1 MLHSEA
7 TCIYLDHY
15 GISKF
20 GSRFSHGFDLVCA
33 VIQDFVNRAPRVI
46 SSRWEGEGTKIR
58 FQNNIPVSAKP
69 SNKDKAPH
77 SLSGRGCYVDEST
90 SRLFTGSGSGA
101 PTATVESCSTEEG
114 TSEPNM
120 DLQVPKKPLWTPSVA
135 SSEEIGDPGA
145 ENYFD
150 IKFDQCPNQRASVNE
165 QSQVRPHSIDAPEI
179 HSCQTALGPEME
191 YPRRRKRMLPKST
204 SDTKRGRGEPSKVD
218 NKVDKFA
225 REMPANIQTG
235 QVARDSIPSLTPPTT
250 IPFGP
255 YLPDVVLPPS
265 PGMFRPSESSSEPL
279 DDLGDVIGRYRES
292 PPQSRLL
299 PRPSPPFE
307 VQQYPVE
314 LAPLR
319 NYAQHHYGNQS
330 RDPVAY
336 HPYQSPNYRYMPANN
351 VPAPSN
357 GQEPPIYIHSPEQ
370 SSSFDFDRVLG
381 SLEAHRSQAQF
392 IQNRQAQAAS
402 LNIGQTLNYHTSDT
416 DLGQPCVSDLTD
428 DQVRRMDDHNFP
440 AGFRYMNGAL
450 SAMPMDV
457 KTSGMYIQQ
466 QQQQQQQQAQSI
478 QAHPVMLVQQQT
490 PSNPGHAGLL
500 GQQHAQSSQDHL
512 GMYVQRQAQS
522 NPDHSGL
529 LEQQHARQ
537 QHAQSNQDHRRMYV
551 QQQAQSNSDHPRLLE
566 PQHASSN
573 QDHLGMYVQ
582 QQALQQQAQS
592 SPDHLG
598 MLGQQQAQS
607 SPDHPGLLGQQQAQ
621 SNQSYPRKGRDTL
634 AARNPQQQPQYR
646 KYKRLPA
653 KNFSASSTSQDSI
666 ELPASERP
674 NIASKRPRIADAK
687 LCASSPISSTGMGWE
702 PEEWTSPKNRGDSRN
717 YDYAFLPP
725 PPLSPPVSEL
735 QTLDATE
742 EERVKAREEVL
753 QLLRQWTTCDT
764 SQFTERGK
772 ENFINVGVGVGIAPP
787 AY

>member
-33 VIQDFVNRAPRVI
+33 VIQDFVNRAPGVI
-46 SSRWEGEGTKIR
+46 SSRWEGEGTKILL
-58 FQNNIPVSAKP
+58 QNNIPVSAKP
-69 SNKDKAPH
+69 SNTAKARH
-77 SLSGRGCYVDEST
+77 SLSGHGCYVDEST

-101 PTATVESCSTEEG
+101 PTATVESCRTEGG
-114 TSEPNM
+114 TFEPNSM

-145 ENYFD
+145 DSYLEF
-150 IKFDQCPNQRASVNE
+150 KFNRGPNQRASVNE
-165 QSQVRPHSIDAPEI
+165 LSQVPPHSIDAPEI
-179 HSCQTALGPEME
+179 HSNQTALGFEGE
-191 YPRRRKRMLPKST
+191 YPRKRKGIFSKRT
-204 SDTKRGRGEPSKVD
+204 SDTERGRGEPSKVD
-218 NKVDKFA
+218 NEVDKSA

-235 QVARDSIPSLTPPTT
+235 PVFLCSPKHSRTHPTT

-279 DDLGDVIGRYRES
+279 NGLADWTGRYRES

-299 PRPSPPFE
+299 SRPSPPFE

-351 VPAPSN
+351 VPAPSK
-357 GQEPPIYIHSPEQ
+357 EPHIYIHSPEQ
-370 SSSFDFDRVLG
+370 SSLLPNYPAHNQSQT
-381 SLEAHRSQAQF
+381 HRSKAQF
-392 IQNRQAQAAS
+392 IQNHQGQAAS
-402 LNIGQTLNYHTSDT
+402 LKIGQTLNYHTSDT

-428 DQVRRMDDHNFP
+428 DQARRMDDHNFMT
-440 AGFRYMNGAL
+440 GLRYTKDPL

-457 KTSGMYIQQ
+457 KTSGMY
-466 QQQQQQQQAQSI
+466 
-478 QAHPVMLVQQQT
+478 
-490 PSNPGHAGLL
+490 
-500 GQQHAQSSQDHL
+500 
-512 GMYVQRQAQS
+512 
-522 NPDHSGL
+522 
-529 LEQQHARQ
+529 
-537 QHAQSNQDHRRMYV
+537 V
-551 QQQAQSNSDHPRLLE
+551 QQQAQSNQVHPVMLV
-566 PQHASSN
+566 QHQTSSN
-573 QDHLGMYVQ
+573 PG
-582 QQALQQQAQS
+582 
-592 SPDHLG
+592 
-598 MLGQQQAQS
+598 
-607 SPDHPGLLGQQQAQ
+607 HPGLLGQQQAQ
-621 SNQSYPRKGRDTL
+621 SSQDYPGMYVQRQAQSNQDHPGLLGQQQAPSSQDHLGLLGQQQAQSNQYHPGMYVQQQAPSNQSHPRRV
-634 AARNPQQQPQYR
+634 AARISRARRGRALPQQQPQYG
-646 KYKRLPA
+646 KITMLFSKHC
-653 KNFSASSTSQDSI
+653 SASSTIQDSI
-666 ELPASERP
+666 ELPAS
-674 NIASKRPRIADAK
+674 KRPRVADAK

-702 PEEWTSPKNRGDSRN
+702 PEEWTSPKNRGNSQN

-742 EERVKAREEVL
+742 EERVKAKEEVL

-764 SQFTERGK
+764 SQFAERGK
-772 ENFINVGVGVGIAPP
+772 GSFIGVGVGVGVAPP
-787 AY
+787 VY

>member
-33 VIQDFVNRAPRVI
+33 VIQDFVNRAPGVI
-46 SSRWEGEGTKIR
+46 SSRWEGEGTKILL
-58 FQNNIPVSAKP
+58 QNNIPVSAKP
-69 SNKDKAPH
+69 SNTDKAPH
-77 SLSGRGCYVDEST
+77 SLSGHGCYVDEST

-101 PTATVESCSTEEG
+101 PTATVESCRTEWSTPKP
-114 TSEPNM
+114 SCSM

-145 ENYFD
+145 DSYFEF
-150 IKFDQCPNQRASVNE
+150 KFNRRPNQRASVNE
-165 QSQVRPHSIDAPEI
+165 LSQVPPHSIDAPEI
-179 HSCQTALGPEME
+179 HSNQTALGPEME
-191 YPRRRKRMLPKST
+191 YPRKRMRIFSKRT
-204 SDTKRGRGEPSKVD
+204 SDTEREREPSKID
-218 NKVDKFA
+218 NEVDKSA
-225 REMPANIQTG
+225 REMPANVQTG

-381 SLEAHRSQAQF
+381 SLEAHRPQAQF

-466 QQQQQQQQAQSI
+466 QQQQQQAQSI
-478 QAHPVMLVQQQT
+478 QAHPVILVQQQT
-490 PSNPGHAGLL
+490 PSNPGHPGLL
-500 GQQHAQSSQDHL
+500 GQQQARQQQAQSSQDHL
-512 GMYVQRQAQS
+512 GMLVQQQTQSNSDHLGMYVQQQA
-522 NPDHSGL
+522 L
-529 LEQQHARQ
+529 
-537 QHAQSNQDHRRMYV
+537 
-551 QQQAQSNSDHPRLLE
+551 QQQAQSNSDHSRLLE
-566 PQHASSN
+566 SQHASSN

-607 SPDHPGLLGQQQAQ
+607 SPDHPGLLGQQQTQ
-621 SNQSYPRKGRDTL
+621 SNQSYPRKDRHTL
-634 AARNPQQQPQYR
+634 AARNPQQQPPYR
-646 KYKRLPA
+646 KYKRQPA

-666 ELPASERP
+666 ELL
-674 NIASKRPRIADAK
+674 ASKRPRIADAK

-702 PEEWTSPKNRGDSRN
+702 PEERTSPKNRGDSRN

-764 SQFTERGK
+764 SQFAERGK
-772 ENFINVGVGVGIAPP
+772 ENSINVGVGVGIAPP
-787 AY
+787 VY

>member
-145 ENYFD
+145 DSYFEF
-150 IKFDQCPNQRASVNE
+150 KFNRRPNQRASVNE
-165 QSQVRPHSIDAPEI
+165 LSQVPPHSIDAPEI
-179 HSCQTALGPEME
+179 HSNQTALGPEME
-191 YPRRRKRMLPKST
+191 YPRKRMRIFSKRT
-204 SDTKRGRGEPSKVD
+204 SDTEREREPSKID
-218 NKVDKFA
+218 NEVDKSA
-225 REMPANIQTG
+225 REMPANVQTG
-235 QVARDSIPSLTPPTT
+235 QVIARDSIPSLTPPTT

-255 YLPDVVLPPS
+255 YLPLPDVVLPPS
-265 PGMFRPSESSSEPL
+265 PGMFRPSEPSSEPL
-279 DDLGDVIGRYRES
+279 EYRES

-299 PRPSPPFE
+299 SRPSPPFE

-314 LAPLR
+314 LPPLR

-336 HPYQSPNYRYMPANN
+336 HPYQSPNYRHMPANN

-357 GQEPPIYIHSPEQ
+357 GQEPLLYIHSPEQ
-370 SSSFDFDRVLG
+370 SSLLPNYPAHNQSQT
-381 SLEAHRSQAQF
+381 HRSQAQY
-392 IQNRQAQAAS
+392 IQDHQGQAAS
-402 LNIGQTLNYHTSDT
+402 LKIGQTLNYHTSDT
-416 DLGQPCVSDLTD
+416 DLGQPFVSDLTD
-428 DQVRRMDDHNFP
+428 DRVRRMDDHNFP
-440 AGFRYMNGAL
+440 AGFRYMNGGSL
-450 SAMPMDV
+450 VMPMDV

-478 QAHPVMLVQQQT
+478 QAHP
-490 PSNPGHAGLL
+490 GLL
-500 GQQHAQSSQDHL
+500 GQQQAPSSQDHP
-512 GMYVQRQAQS
+512 GMYVQ
-522 NPDHSGL
+522 
-529 LEQQHARQ
+529 QQQ
-537 QHAQSNQDHRRMYV
+537 AQSNQDHLGMYV
-551 QQQAQSNSDHPRLLE
+551 QQQAQSNSDHPGLLE
-566 PQHASSN
+566 PQHARHQHAQSN

-582 QQALQQQAQS
+582 QQARQQQARQQQAQS
-592 SPDHLG
+592 S
-598 MLGQQQAQS
+598 Q
-607 SPDHPGLLGQQQAQ
+607 DHPGLLGQQQAQ

-634 AARNPQQQPQYR
+634 AACNTQQQPQYR
-646 KYKRLPA
+646 KYKRQPA

-666 ELPASERP
+666 ELPASKRP

-702 PEEWTSPKNRGDSRN
+702 PDERTSPKNRGDSRN

-725 PPLSPPVSEL
+725 PPRSPPVSEL

-764 SQFTERGK
+764 SQFAERGK
-772 ENFINVGVGVGIAPP
+772 ENSINVGVGVGIAPP
-787 AY
+787 VY

>member
-33 VIQDFVNRAPRVI
+33 VIQDFVNRAPGVI
-46 SSRWEGEGTKIR
+46 SSRWEGEGTKILL
-58 FQNNIPVSAKP
+58 QNNIPVSAKP
-69 SNKDKAPH
+69 SNTDKAPH
-77 SLSGRGCYVDEST
+77 SLSGHGCYVDEST
-90 SRLFTGSGSGA
+90 SRLFTGPGSRA
-101 PTATVESCSTEEG
+101 PTATVESCRTEGG
-114 TSEPNM
+114 TFEPNSM
-120 DLQVPKKPLWTPSVA
+120 DLQVPKKPLWTPSIA

-145 ENYFD
+145 DSYFEF
-150 IKFDQCPNQRASVNE
+150 KFNRRPNQRASVNE
-165 QSQVRPHSIDAPEI
+165 LSQVPPHSIDAPEI
-179 HSCQTALGPEME
+179 RSNQTALGPEME
-191 YPRRRKRMLPKST
+191 YPRKRKRIFSKRT
-204 SDTKRGRGEPSKVD
+204 SDTEREREPSKID
-218 NKVDKFA
+218 NEVDKSA
-225 REMPANIQTG
+225 REMPANNQTG
-235 QVARDSIPSLTPPTT
+235 LVITRDSIPSLTPPTT

-265 PGMFRPSESSSEPL
+265 PGMFRPSEPSSEPL
-279 DDLGDVIGRYRES
+279 EYRES

-299 PRPSPPFE
+299 SRPSPPFE

-336 HPYQSPNYRYMPANN
+336 HPYQSPNYRHMPANN

-357 GQEPPIYIHSPEQ
+357 GQEPLLYIHSPEQ
-370 SSSFDFDRVLG
+370 SSSLPNYPAHNQ
-381 SLEAHRSQAQF
+381 SQTHRSQAQY
-392 IQNRQAQAAS
+392 IQDHQGQAAS
-402 LNIGQTLNYHTSDT
+402 LKIGQTLNYHTSDT
-416 DLGQPCVSDLTD
+416 DLGQPFVSDLTD
-428 DQVRRMDDHNFP
+428 DRVRRMDDHNFP
-440 AGFRYMNGAL
+440 AGFRYMNGGSL
-450 SAMPMDV
+450 VMPMDV

-478 QAHPVMLVQQQT
+478 QA
-490 PSNPGHAGLL
+490 
-500 GQQHAQSSQDHL
+500 
-512 GMYVQRQAQS
+512 
-522 NPDHSGL
+522 
-529 LEQQHARQ
+529 
-537 QHAQSNQDHRRMYV
+537 
-551 QQQAQSNSDHPRLLE
+551 
-566 PQHASSN
+566 
-573 QDHLGMYVQ
+573 
-582 QQALQQQAQS
+582 
-592 SPDHLG
+592 
-598 MLGQQQAQS
+598 
-607 SPDHPGLLGQQQAQ
+607 HPGLLGQQQAQ

-666 ELPASERP
+666 ELPASKRP

-702 PEEWTSPKNRGDSRN
+702 PDERTSPKNRGDSRN

-725 PPLSPPVSEL
+725 PPRSPPVSEL

-742 EERVKAREEVL
+742 EERVKAKEEVL

-764 SQFTERGK
+764 SQFAERGK
-772 ENFINVGVGVGIAPP
+772 ENSINVGVGVGIAPP
-787 AY
+787 VY

>member
-33 VIQDFVNRAPRVI
+33 VIQDFVNRAPGVI
-46 SSRWEGEGTKIR
+46 SSRWEGEGTKILL
-58 FQNNIPVSAKP
+58 QNNIPVSAKP
-69 SNKDKAPH
+69 SNTDKAPH
-77 SLSGRGCYVDEST
+77 SLSGHGCYVDEST
-90 SRLFTGSGSGA
+90 SRLFTGPGSRA
-101 PTATVESCSTEEG
+101 PTATVESCRTEGG
-114 TSEPNM
+114 TFEPNSM
-120 DLQVPKKPLWTPSVA
+120 DLQVPKKPLWTPSIA

-145 ENYFD
+145 DSYFEF
-150 IKFDQCPNQRASVNE
+150 KFNRRPNQRASVNE
-165 QSQVRPHSIDAPEI
+165 LSQVPPHSIDAPEI
-179 HSCQTALGPEME
+179 RSNQTALGPEME
-191 YPRRRKRMLPKST
+191 YPRKRKRIFSKRT
-204 SDTKRGRGEPSKVD
+204 SDTERGRGEPSKVD
-218 NKVDKFA
+218 NEVDKSA
-225 REMPANIQTG
+225 REMPANNQTG
-235 QVARDSIPSLTPPTT
+235 LVITRDSIPSLTPPTT

-265 PGMFRPSESSSEPL
+265 PGMFRPSEPSSEPL
-279 DDLGDVIGRYRES
+279 EYRES

-299 PRPSPPFE
+299 SRPSPPFE

-336 HPYQSPNYRYMPANN
+336 HPYQSPNYRHMPANN

-357 GQEPPIYIHSPEQ
+357 GQEPLLYIHSPEQ
-370 SSSFDFDRVLG
+370 SSSLPNYPAHNQ
-381 SLEAHRSQAQF
+381 SQTHRSQAQY
-392 IQNRQAQAAS
+392 IQDHQGQAAS
-402 LNIGQTLNYHTSDT
+402 LKIGQTLNYHTSDT
-416 DLGQPCVSDLTD
+416 DLGQPFVSDLTD
-428 DQVRRMDDHNFP
+428 DRVRRMDDHNFP
-440 AGFRYMNGAL
+440 AGFRYMNGGSL
-450 SAMPMDV
+450 VMPMDV

-466 QQQQQQQQAQSI
+466 QQQQQQQQQAQSI
-478 QAHPVMLVQQQT
+478 QA
-490 PSNPGHAGLL
+490 
-500 GQQHAQSSQDHL
+500 
-512 GMYVQRQAQS
+512 
-522 NPDHSGL
+522 
-529 LEQQHARQ
+529 
-537 QHAQSNQDHRRMYV
+537 
-551 QQQAQSNSDHPRLLE
+551 
-566 PQHASSN
+566 
-573 QDHLGMYVQ
+573 
-582 QQALQQQAQS
+582 
-592 SPDHLG
+592 
-598 MLGQQQAQS
+598 
-607 SPDHPGLLGQQQAQ
+607 HPGLLGQQQAQ

-666 ELPASERP
+666 ELPASKRP

-702 PEEWTSPKNRGDSRN
+702 PEEWTSPKNRGNSRN

-725 PPLSPPVSEL
+725 PPRSPPVSEL

-742 EERVKAREEVL
+742 EERVKAKEEVL

-764 SQFTERGK
+764 SQFAERGK
-772 ENFINVGVGVGIAPP
+772 ENSINVGVGVGIAPP
-787 AY
+787 VY

>member
-165 QSQVRPHSIDAPEI
+165 LSQVPPHSIDAPEI
-179 HSCQTALGPEME
+179 HSYQTALGPEME
-191 YPRRRKRMLPKST
+191 YPRRRKRILPKST

-466 QQQQQQQQAQSI
+466 QQQQQQAQSI

-490 PSNPGHAGLL
+490 PSNLGHPGLL
-500 GQQHAQSSQDHL
+500 GQQQAQSSQDHL

-522 NPDHSGL
+522 NQDHSGMLEPQQAQSNPDHSGL
-529 LEQQHARQ
+529 LEQQQARQ

-607 SPDHPGLLGQQQAQ
+607 
-621 SNQSYPRKGRDTL
+621 NQSYPRKDRHTL
-634 AARNPQQQPQYR
+634 AARNPQQQPPYR
-646 KYKRLPA
+646 KYKRQPA

-666 ELPASERP
+666 ELPASKRP
-674 NIASKRPRIADAK
+674 NIALKRPRIAAAK

-702 PEEWTSPKNRGDSRN
+702 PEERTSPKNRGDSRN

-742 EERVKAREEVL
+742 EERVKAKEEVL

-764 SQFTERGK
+764 SQFAERGK
-772 ENFINVGVGVGIAPP
+772 ENSINVGVGVGIAPP
-787 AY
+787 VY

>member
-33 VIQDFVNRAPRVI
+33 VIQDFVNRAPGVI
-46 SSRWEGEGTKIR
+46 SSRWEGEGTKILL
-58 FQNNIPVSAKP
+58 QNNIPVSAKP
-69 SNKDKAPH
+69 SNTDKAPH
-77 SLSGRGCYVDEST
+77 SLSGHGCYVDEST
-90 SRLFTGSGSGA
+90 SRLFTGPGSRA
-101 PTATVESCSTEEG
+101 PTATVESCRTEGG
-114 TSEPNM
+114 TFEPNSM
-120 DLQVPKKPLWTPSVA
+120 DLQVPKKPLWTPSIA

-145 ENYFD
+145 DSYFEF
-150 IKFDQCPNQRASVNE
+150 KFNRRPNQRASVNE
-165 QSQVRPHSIDAPEI
+165 LSQVPPHSIDAPEI
-179 HSCQTALGPEME
+179 RSNQTALGPEME
-191 YPRRRKRMLPKST
+191 YPRKRKRIFSKRT
-204 SDTKRGRGEPSKVD
+204 SDTERGRGEPSKVD
-218 NKVDKFA
+218 NEVDKSA
-225 REMPANIQTG
+225 REMPANNQTG
-235 QVARDSIPSLTPPTT
+235 LVITRDSIPSLTPPTT

-265 PGMFRPSESSSEPL
+265 PGMFRPSEPSSEPL
-279 DDLGDVIGRYRES
+279 EYRES

-299 PRPSPPFE
+299 SRPSPPFE

-336 HPYQSPNYRYMPANN
+336 HPYQSPNYRHMPANN

-357 GQEPPIYIHSPEQ
+357 GQEPLLYIHSPEQ
-370 SSSFDFDRVLG
+370 SSSLPNYPAHNQ
-381 SLEAHRSQAQF
+381 SQTHRSQAQY
-392 IQNRQAQAAS
+392 IQDHQGQAAS
-402 LNIGQTLNYHTSDT
+402 LKIGQTLNYHTSDT
-416 DLGQPCVSDLTD
+416 DLGQPFVSDLTD
-428 DQVRRMDDHNFP
+428 DRVRRMDDHNFP
-440 AGFRYMNGAL
+440 AGFRYMNGGSL
-450 SAMPMDV
+450 VMPMDV

-478 QAHPVMLVQQQT
+478 QA
-490 PSNPGHAGLL
+490 
-500 GQQHAQSSQDHL
+500 
-512 GMYVQRQAQS
+512 
-522 NPDHSGL
+522 
-529 LEQQHARQ
+529 
-537 QHAQSNQDHRRMYV
+537 
-551 QQQAQSNSDHPRLLE
+551 
-566 PQHASSN
+566 
-573 QDHLGMYVQ
+573 
-582 QQALQQQAQS
+582 
-592 SPDHLG
+592 
-598 MLGQQQAQS
+598 
-607 SPDHPGLLGQQQAQ
+607 HPGLLGQQQAQ

-666 ELPASERP
+666 ELPASKRP

-702 PEEWTSPKNRGDSRN
+702 PEEWTSPKNRGNSRN

-725 PPLSPPVSEL
+725 PPRSPPVSEL

-742 EERVKAREEVL
+742 EERVKAKEEVL

-764 SQFTERGK
+764 SQFAERGK
-772 ENFINVGVGVGIAPP
+772 ENSINVGVGVGIAPP
-787 AY
+787 VY

>member
-33 VIQDFVNRAPRVI
+33 VIQDFVNRAPGVI
-46 SSRWEGEGTKIR
+46 SSRWEGEGTKILL
-58 FQNNIPVSAKP
+58 QNNIPVSAKP
-69 SNKDKAPH
+69 SNTDKAPH
-77 SLSGRGCYVDEST
+77 SLSGHGCYVDEST
-90 SRLFTGSGSGA
+90 SRLFTGPGSRA
-101 PTATVESCSTEEG
+101 PTATVESCRTEGG
-114 TSEPNM
+114 TFEPNSM
-120 DLQVPKKPLWTPSVA
+120 DLQVPKKPLWTPSIA

-145 ENYFD
+145 DSYFEF
-150 IKFDQCPNQRASVNE
+150 KFNRRPNQRASVNE
-165 QSQVRPHSIDAPEI
+165 LSQVPPHSIDAPEI
-179 HSCQTALGPEME
+179 HSNQTALGPEME
-191 YPRRRKRMLPKST
+191 YPRKRMRIFSKRT
-204 SDTKRGRGEPSKVD
+204 SDTEREREPSKID
-218 NKVDKFA
+218 NEVDKSA
-225 REMPANIQTG
+225 REMPANVQTG
-235 QVARDSIPSLTPPTT
+235 QVIARDSIPSLTPPTT

-255 YLPDVVLPPS
+255 YLPLPDVVLPPS
-265 PGMFRPSESSSEPL
+265 PGMFRPSEPSSEPL
-279 DDLGDVIGRYRES
+279 EYREN

-299 PRPSPPFE
+299 SRPSPPFE

-314 LAPLR
+314 LPPLR

-336 HPYQSPNYRYMPANN
+336 HPYQSPNYRHMPANN

-357 GQEPPIYIHSPEQ
+357 GQEPLLYIHSPEQ
-370 SSSFDFDRVLG
+370 SSLLPNYPAHNQSQT
-381 SLEAHRSQAQF
+381 HRSQAQY
-392 IQNRQAQAAS
+392 IQDHQGQAAS
-402 LNIGQTLNYHTSDT
+402 LKIGQTLNYHTSDT

-428 DQVRRMDDHNFP
+428 DQVRPMDDHNFP
-440 AGFRYMNGAL
+440 AGFHYMNGAL
-450 SAMPMDV
+450 SAMPTDV
-457 KTSGMYIQQ
+457 KTSGMYI
-466 QQQQQQQQAQSI
+466 QQQQQQAQSI

-490 PSNPGHAGLL
+490 PSNPGHPGLL
-500 GQQHAQSSQDHL
+500 GQQQAQSSQDHL

-522 NPDHSGL
+522 NQDHSGMLEPQQAQSNPDHSGL
-529 LEQQHARQ
+529 LEQQQARQ

-551 QQQAQSNSDHPRLLE
+551 QQHAQSNSDHPRLLE

-598 MLGQQQAQS
+598 M
-607 SPDHPGLLGQQQAQ
+607 LGQQQAQ

-666 ELPASERP
+666 ELPASKRP

-702 PEEWTSPKNRGDSRN
+702 PEERTSPKNRGDSRN
-717 YDYAFLPP
+717 YGYAFLPP

-742 EERVKAREEVL
+742 EERVKAKEEVL

-764 SQFTERGK
+764 SQFAERGR
-772 ENFINVGVGVGIAPP
+772 ENSINVGVGVGIASPV
-787 AY
+787 Y